1 MVYYITMDK
10 KDIMFFCAILEAT
23 ERFAI
28 VRTIDKTKPLLEV
41 VASPYYKNDLEEV
54 FELLRKSIQFKILEV
69 KDNED

>member
-10 KDIMFFCAILEAT
+10 KDIMLFCAILEAT

-41 VASPYYKNDLEEV
+41 VASPYYKDDLEEV
-54 FELLRKSIQFKILEV
+54 FELLRKTILFKILEV
-69 KDNED
+69 KDDED